1 MAARGSAPG
10 RPISPT
16 LVGTIDP
23 ELEAVEMNAV
33 LSSAAIL
40 LTFIA
45 LLRVGVAFVSPIL
58 LSSTVP
64 SETSPQLSGRRSRR

>member
-1 MAARGSAPG
+1 
-10 RPISPT
+10 
-16 LVGTIDP
+16 
-23 ELEAVEMNAV
+23 MNAV

-45 LLRVGVAFVSPIL
+45 LLRVGVAFASPIL